1 MTLKQLQ
8 AQNNALRDECDTL
21 RTLLREQREANKAQR
36 AQRLRNARI
45 AAKHQYKG
53 EQLCLD

>member
-8 AQNNALRDECDTL
+8 ARNAALSDEVNTL
-21 RTLLREQREANKAQR
+21 RHMLNEQRAGRSAQR
-36 AQRLRNARI
+36 AQRLRNSRI
-45 AAKHQYKG
+45 AAKHYRG